1 MDKKTAYKVISQ
13 FRANN
18 CKSGALA
25 IALDEALKALKPIA
39 VNQVF
44 CIKLEILDSGNY
56 YHSKAAQSTL
66 WLEASNNKKKMQA
79 HIAEWRSKVV
89 ERCKD
94 NNSSFEFDFHHGSP
108 YNFTANKSNCN
119 ELPFYFKGKHYCFTI
134 LEVSKSIKSMY
145 DDRIEKRYG
154 CRSRY
159 DVLFKFIEHEVIRG
173 RLHRQRGAAKE
184 WSKDYSRGGS
194 GFSWWLCR
202 VGSS

>member
-25 IALDEALKALKPIA
+25 ISFDEALKALKPIA

-44 CIKLEILDSGNY
+44 CIKLEILDSENY

-79 HIAEWRSKVV
+79 HIVEWRSKVV

-94 NNSSFEFDFHHGSP
+94 DNSSFEFDFQHGSP
-108 YNFTANKSNCN
+108 YNFTANKKNCN
-119 ELPFYFKGKHYCFTI
+119 ELPFYFDGKHYCFSI
-134 LEVSKSIKSMY
+134 LEWYKSL
-145 DDRIEKRYG
+145 KRKYEQ
-154 CRSRY
+154 S
-159 DVLFKFIEHEVIRG
+159 IEHDMDAVQDMMYY
-173 RLHRQRGAAKE
+173 LN
-184 WSKDYSRGGS
+184 
-194 GFSWWLCR
+194 L
-202 VGSS
+202 

>member
-1 MDKKTAYKVISQ
+1 MDKNTAYQVISQ

-18 CKSGALA
+18 CKCGSLA
-25 IALDEALKALKPIA
+25 NALDEALKALKP
-39 VNQVF
+39 VVTNNVYV
-44 CIKLEILDSGNY
+44 IKLEILGTTLSI
-56 YHSKAAQSTL
+56 L

-119 ELPFYFKGKHYCFTI
+119 ELTFYFKGKHYCFTI

-145 DDRIEKRYG
+145 DERIEKDMDAVQDMMSY
-154 CRSRY
+154 
-159 DVLFKFIEHEVIRG
+159 LN
-173 RLHRQRGAAKE
+173 L
-184 WSKDYSRGGS
+184 
-194 GFSWWLCR
+194 
-202 VGSS
+202 

>member
-1 MDKKTAYKVISQ
+1 MDKNTAYQVISQ

-25 IALDEALKALKPIA
+25 NALDEALKALKP
-39 VNQVF
+39 VVTNNVYV
-44 CIKLEILDSGNY
+44 IKLEILGTTLSI
-56 YHSKAAQSTL
+56 L

-134 LEVSKSIKSMY
+134 LEVSNSIKSMY
-145 DDRIEKRYG
+145 DERIEKDMDAVQDMMSY
-154 CRSRY
+154 
-159 DVLFKFIEHEVIRG
+159 LN
-173 RLHRQRGAAKE
+173 L
-184 WSKDYSRGGS
+184 
-194 GFSWWLCR
+194 
-202 VGSS
+202 

>member
-1 MDKKTAYKVISQ
+1 MDKNTAYQVISQ

-25 IALDEALKALKPIA
+25 NALDEALKALKP
-39 VNQVF
+39 VVTNNVYV
-44 CIKLEILDSGNY
+44 IKLEILGTTLSI
-56 YHSKAAQSTL
+56 L
-66 WLEASNNKKKMQA
+66 WLEASNNKKKMQS

-145 DDRIEKRYG
+145 DERIEKDMDAVQDMMSY
-154 CRSRY
+154 
-159 DVLFKFIEHEVIRG
+159 LN
-173 RLHRQRGAAKE
+173 L
-184 WSKDYSRGGS
+184 
-194 GFSWWLCR
+194 
-202 VGSS
+202 